1 MREVLQSPLFSPASD
16 QPIPLVMRSEQVT
29 LSQRGFSRSRA
40 RSIAWW
46 WASAT
51 VCGVGLVW
59 MEATPPGDSSMA
71 EVLSARLVIGWMG
84 FIIGAG
90 FGVAGLLCWPSRPH
104 RARRKP
110 GSSISA
116 YDSITGLPTR
126 RLYLVLL
133 GQALSR
139 AEVTRRKVAVF
150 VCALEQFRPL
160 SSASAAPNMTLVV
173 RVLAARIKSAV
184 RPHDVVARLDDYT
197 FAVIADNLQSPDEAR
212 LIAETI
218 QKTIAF
224 PLLIEGQELLLSCRI
239 GGVMG
244 PQQGVKAESLLDAAG
259 EVLENRDPHEA
270 GSMLIIAASPPRPTG
285 LEADLLSPIA
295 GRHEASL
302 ISHR

>member
-29 LSQRGFSRSRA
+29 LSQQGFSRSRA

-51 VCGVGLVW
+51 VCGVSLVW
-59 MEATPPGDSSMA
+59 MEATPPGASSMA
-71 EVLSARLVIGWMG
+71 EVLSARLIIGWMG
-84 FIIGAG
+84 FIIGAA
-90 FGVAGLLCWPSRPH
+90 FGVAGLLCRPSRPH

-160 SSASAAPNMTLVV
+160 SCSSVAPNMTLVV
-173 RVLAARIKSAV
+173 RVQAARIKSAV
-184 RPHDVVARLDDYT
+184 RPHDVVARLDEYT

-218 QKTIAF
+218 QKTIAL
-224 PLLIEGQELLLSCRI
+224 PLLIEGQEWLLSCRI

-244 PQQGVKAESLLDAAG
+244 PQQGANTEALLDAAA
-259 EVLENRDPHEA
+259 EALENGSPHEA
-270 GSMLIIAASPPRPTG
+270 GSTLLMTASQPCSTG
-285 LEADLLSPIA
+285 REASLLSPIA
-295 GRHEASL
+295 GRQEASL
-302 ISHR
+302 TSHR